1 MESSLPARKGAS
13 KTGDTVVAH
22 SCSGGKS
29 RLPPGELVLFEREAE

>member
-22 SCSGGKS
+22 SCSGDKS
-29 RLPPGELVLFEREAE
+29 GLPPGKLVLSEREAE